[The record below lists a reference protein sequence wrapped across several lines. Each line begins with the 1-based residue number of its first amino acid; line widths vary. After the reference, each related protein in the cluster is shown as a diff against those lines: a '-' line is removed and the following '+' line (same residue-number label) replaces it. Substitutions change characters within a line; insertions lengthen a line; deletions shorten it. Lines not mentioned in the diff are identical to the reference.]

1 MSDASCSCTLGR
13 ALVAFDDYSADAWID
28 GAKDEAQFQIFL
40 ADYGGEWIVSA
51 AAVRM
56 FVHFD
61 FELIKRIQYELLR
74 EDGRSTSRWLDC
86 LLDPMGGGHYKWP
99 LRATFCSAVFVT
111 NSYSSQY

>member
-13 ALVAFDDYSADAWID
+13 ALVAFDEYSADGRIN

-74 EDGRSTSRWLDC
+74 EDGRRHQDRLDVCVCLIRWVAAITSGLYVQHSVA
-86 LLDPMGGGHYKWP
+86 LYL
-99 LRATFCSAVFVT
+99 
-111 NSYSSQY
+111 

>member
-13 ALVAFDDYSADAWID
+13 ALVAFDEYSADAWID
-28 GAKDEAQFQIFL
+28 GAEDEAQFQIFL

-51 AAVRM
+51 AAVRV

-74 EDGRSTSRWLDC
+74 EDVESQSTSRYLSRSTSRIKIGMIVCYLHKA
-86 LLDPMGGGHYKWP
+86 PMGGGY
-99 LRATFCSAVFVT
+99 
-111 NSYSSQY
+111 